1 MDYLNKLDH
10 FLTQNLDDG
19 SNPAKILDSALYNLK
34 PWQIVTLS
42 LISWISLRLF
52 IKSLICIKNTNWK
65 VALFR
70 TLRKIPFVQ
79 RKIQEEL
86 DKTVG
91 EMEVELKEQIGGLA
105 YHQSLPKV
113 GWSKD
118 QVLKEIQKNMDLGK
132 FKAETGALSG
142 TCHKPPNMERVETMT
157 SAYSLTAF
165 ANPLNP
171 DAFPGIRKFEAEVVR
186 MTLNLFHGD
195 DKACGTMTS
204 GGTESLIMACKAYR
218 GYGKAKK
225 GITKPNIVMS
235 SSGHVGF
242 DKAGH
247 LMHIEVRHVPM
258 DPKTM
263 HPDLKKFRKAIDS
276 NTIMLVASAPQYPHG
291 IMDPIEDIAQIGL
304 DYDIPVHV
312 DACLGGFLIA
322 FMEEAGFE
330 IGKFDF
336 QVPGVTSISADTHK
350 FGYAPKGS
358 SVIMYRNK
366 EYIHYQYYVSAD
378 WTGGIFASP
387 TMAGSRSGGLIA
399 ATWACMVN
407 HGMDGYRE
415 STKNVVSTLQYIV
428 KEIRSIKGLRV
439 LGDPRSCIVA
449 FTSDDFHIFSL
460 ADAMKEKGWLLS
472 CLQYPTC
479 VHLYV
484 IPMHTQKGV
493 KENFLKEL
501 RAVVDILL
509 TRPKDTKL
517 EGRAAVYGMAQ
528 TLPDRGLVD
537 EMAQQFLDTLYTT
550 KN

>member
-1 MDYLNKLDH
+1 MDYLNKLDRL
-10 FLTQNLDDG
+10 LTENLDDG
-19 SNPAKILDSALYNLK
+19 SNPAKILDSVLYKLK
-34 PWQIVTLS
+34 PWQIVTIS
-42 LISWISLRLF
+42 LVCWISLRLL

-113 GWSKD
+113 GWNKD
-118 QVLKEIQKNMDLGK
+118 Q
-132 FKAETGALSG
+132 
-142 TCHKPPNMERVETMT
+142 PPNMERVETMT
-157 SAYSLTAF
+157 SAYKLTAF

-218 GYGKAKK
+218 GYGKAKR

-247 LMHIEVRHVPM
+247 LMHIDVH
-258 DPKTM
+258 
-263 HPDLKKFRKAIDS
+263 
-276 NTIMLVASAPQYPHG
+276 
-291 IMDPIEDIAQIGL
+291 IAQLGL
-304 DYDIPVHV
+304 DYNIPVHV
-312 DACLGGFLIA
+312 DACLGGFLIT

-358 SVIMYRNK
+358 SVIMYRSK

-415 STKNVVSTLQYIV
+415 STRKVVSTLQFIV

-484 IPMHTQKGV
+484 IPMHTQEGV

-501 RAVVDILL
+501 RSVAATLL

>member
-1 MDYLNKLDH
+1 MDYLNKLDRL
-10 FLTQNLDDG
+10 LTENLDDG
-19 SNPAKILDSALYNLK
+19 SNPAKILDSVLYKLK
-34 PWQIVTLS
+34 PWQIVTIS
-42 LISWISLRLF
+42 LVCWISLRLL

-113 GWSKD
+113 GWNKD
-118 QVLKEIQKNMDLGK
+118 QVLKEIEKNMDLGK

-157 SAYSLTAF
+157 SAYKLTAF

-218 GYGKAKK
+218 GYGKAKR

-247 LMHIEVRHVPM
+247 LMHIDVRHVPM

-263 HPDLKKFRKAIDS
+263 HPDLKKFRQAIDS

-291 IMDPIEDIAQIGL
+291 IMDPIEDIAQLGL
-304 DYDIPVHV
+304 DYNIPVHV
-312 DACLGGFLIA
+312 DACLGGFLIT

-358 SVIMYRNK
+358 SVIMYRSK

-415 STKNVVSTLQYIV
+415 STRKVVSTLQFIV

-484 IPMHTQKGV
+484 IPMHTQEGV

-501 RAVVDILL
+501 RSVAATLL